1 MANWASVDYVIEGP
15 KETLKRIYDAIQ
27 HPVVEPDSDERW
39 EGNVLNTLG
48 IEWRVRQPD
57 GSGYYIRGFIQD
69 KESIEFNPDI
79 NDTLTFYAE
88 EAWGITDFHKLLEKG
103 IPGIKVYY
111 CVVEEN
117 DELYATNDKEG
128 KYYSYR
134 WNADIC
140 VNNVYNYEEF
150 TTEKSL
156 YEWLDNKTNGEI
168 KNAED
173 VEVFNA
179 KHEEVGDDDKNYINI
194 HAYSVVE

>member
-1 MANWASVDYVIEGP
+1 MADWASVDYVIEGP
-15 KETLKRIYDAIQ
+15 KEELLRIKEAIQ
-27 HPVVEPDSDERW
+27 HPVITPNSSDVW
-39 EGNVLNTLG
+39 EGDVLDTLDIG
-48 IEWRVRQPD
+48 WEKGKHYMI
-57 GSGYYIRGFIQD
+57 GFILD
-69 KESIEFNPDI
+69 TDLIEFNPDT

-88 EAWGITDFHKLLEKG
+88 EAWGVTDFHKLLEEG

-117 DELYATNDKEG
+117 DGIYATNDKEG

-134 WNADIC
+134 GNADIC
-140 VNNVYNYEEF
+140 INNVYNYEEF

-168 KNAED
+168 KSAED

-194 HAYSVVE
+194 HAYSVIE